1 MAVLGL
7 WQIPDPEQAAL
18 ENTPAK
24 QQTHPAAD
32 TGEDTMGKA
41 AKITAGRSWFPGCP
55 SLIRRL
61 LPAVLGTALALLPG
75 SPQAGITMQ
84 EEALFKDLL
93 NNTDGRTKLF
103 LLNAYTNRGKMIEN
117 SLQFALA
124 RGLLPVSYAGYT
136 LEGMEI
142 RDRTLHLRFS
152 TEKKRLP
159 DAWRRSPA
167 RIRSLY
173 TALVCRFF
181 EETGVSKIDRIAS
194 VLYHGGQEVFTL
206 GDGRDSCR

>member
-1 MAVLGL
+1 M
-7 WQIPDPEQAAL
+7 QK
-18 ENTPAK
+18 T
-24 QQTHPAAD
+24 
-32 TGEDTMGKA
+32 
-41 AKITAGRSWFPGCP
+41 AKITAGRAGFPGSSP
-55 SLIRRL
+55 LTRRL
-61 LPAVLGTALALLPG
+61 LPAILGTALALFPG
-75 SPQAGITMQ
+75 PTLARITLQ
-84 EEALFKDLL
+84 EEALFRDLL

-142 RDRTLHLRFS
+142 RDRTLHLRFV

-159 DAWRRSPA
+159 DAWRRNPG

-173 TALVCRFF
+173 TVLVCRFF
-181 EETGVSKIDRIAS
+181 DESGVSRINRISS

-206 GDGRDSCR
+206 GEGRDSCR